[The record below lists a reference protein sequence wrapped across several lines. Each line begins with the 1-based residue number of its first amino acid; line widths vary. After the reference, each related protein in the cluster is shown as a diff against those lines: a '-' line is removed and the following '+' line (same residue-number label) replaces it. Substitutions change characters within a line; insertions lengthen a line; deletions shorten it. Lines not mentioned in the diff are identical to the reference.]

1 MRRALTVGLGLAL
14 LAGVTL
20 GAAARQQADGAR
32 GTQDSGPGNN
42 GQGLALG
49 HLKCG
54 TADHDEL
61 TARAVEEYTQRV
73 LRQLGPVAKT
83 AGQWA
88 TVNVYFHVINKGSSA
103 ADGNLS
109 DQQVQ
114 AQMAVLNAAFQGAK
128 FSLELAAVTR
138 TTNSTWYNLAQGST
152 AERQMKTALRRGT
165 AKDLNIYSANL
176 QNNLLGWAT
185 FPSSY
190 SSNPTNDGVVVHYAS
205 LPGGP
210 LVPYNEGDTGTHEVG
225 HWLGLYHTFQN
236 GCSRTGDYVDD
247 TPAERSPAYGCPVG
261 RDSCAGKNYPGLDPI
276 ENFMDY
282 SDDACMTTFTGG
294 QGTRMSAQWT
304 TYREGK

>member
-1 MRRALTVGLGLAL
+1 MRRALTAGLGLAL

-32 GTQDSGPGNN
+32 GTQDGGPGNN

-73 LRQLGPVAKT
+73 LRQLGPVAKS
-83 AGQWA
+83 ADQWA
-88 TVNVYFHVINKGSSA
+88 TVNVYFHVINKGLSA

-114 AQMAVLNAAFQGAK
+114 AQMAVLNAALQGAR
-128 FSLELAAVTR
+128 FTFELAAVTR
-138 TTNSTWYNLAQGST
+138 TTNSTWYNLTQGST
-152 AERQMKTALRRGT
+152 AERQMKAALRRGT
-165 AKDLNIYSANL
+165 ARDLNIYSANL

-190 SSNPTNDGVVVHYAS
+190 SSNPTNDGVVVHSGS

-236 GCSRTGDYVDD
+236 GCTRTGDYVDD

-261 RDSCAGKNYPGLDPI
+261 RDSCTGRNYPGLDPI

-282 SDDACMTTFTGG
+282 SDDACMTTFTNG

>member
-1 MRRALTVGLGLAL
+1 MRRALTAGLGLAMVV
-14 LAGVTL
+14 GVTL
-20 GAAARQQADGAR
+20 GAAGHQADGAR
-32 GTQDSGPGNN
+32 GTQDGGPGNN

-83 AGQWA
+83 ASQWA
-88 TVNVYFHVINKGSSA
+88 TVNVYFHVINKGLSA

-114 AQMAVLNAAFQGAK
+114 AQLSVLNAAFQGAR
-128 FSLELAAVTR
+128 FTFQLAAVTR

-165 AKDLNIYSANL
+165 ARDLNIYSANL

-190 SSNPTNDGVVVHYAS
+190 GSNPINDGVVVHSGS

-236 GCSRTGDYVDD
+236 GCTRTGDYVDD